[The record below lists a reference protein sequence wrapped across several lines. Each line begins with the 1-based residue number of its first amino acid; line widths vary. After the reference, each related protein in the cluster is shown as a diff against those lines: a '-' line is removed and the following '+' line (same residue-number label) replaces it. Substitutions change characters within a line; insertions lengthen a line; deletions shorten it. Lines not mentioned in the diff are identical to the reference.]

1 MPKLSGDEGETP
13 QPQSFPNQPALHY
26 LPTPCTYIDIAIK
39 IGGDVG
45 LMIRA
50 FAATLEDD
58 NLLVRRA
65 SLDLLLQS
73 LCLDGPVMHKAQLD
87 DRIIL
92 MSSATGVV
100 LRRDSALNRRLYTW
114 LLGTDENGDAQV
126 AYLKKYALDLLC
138 TTLKVCHTYPFK
150 GVDGEADV
158 R

>member
-1 MPKLSGDEGETP
+1 MHFLLID
-13 QPQSFPNQPALHY
+13 LHIH
-26 LPTPCTYIDIAIK
+26 LDIAIK

-65 SLDLLLQS
+65 SLDILLQS
-73 LCLDGPVMHKAQLD
+73 IRLDGPVMHKAQSD
-87 DRIIL
+87 DRVIL
-92 MSSATGVV
+92 MNSATSVV

-114 LLGTDENGDAQV
+114 LLGTDESGDAQI

-138 TTLKVCHTYPFK
+138 TTLKVRRTLLPA
-150 GVDGEADV
+150 GLVAEL
-158 R
+158 